1 MMNAKQLALAAL
13 LAAIPLAG
21 NAANPKPPAGPPMGK
36 EELRR
41 CVAMD
46 DQLRSH
52 THQYNAEVK
61 LNNALV
67 KKQQEMLKAL
77 DEMRIVLDAGDNSKI
92 GDYNAMVEEYNLLAE
107 KQDVHKNQMSLIAVE
122 QSQTSTEYNAKCANR
137 TFRQQDM
144 AEIKGIKKK

>member
-1 MMNAKQLALAAL
+1 
-13 LAAIPLAG
+13 
-21 NAANPKPPAGPPMGK
+21 MGK